1 MGRVGLGGF
10 VNLMTCT
17 QLDPLKK
24 KKKKKQFMTQP
35 DGSGQ
40 FWRVHCTL
48 LIAALVTTHI
58 YIYETL

>member
-24 KKKKKQFMTQP
+24 KKKKKKN
-35 DGSGQ
+35 S
-40 FWRVHCTL
+40 
-48 LIAALVTTHI
+48 
-58 YIYETL
+58 